1 MAVQW
6 ISTGEKG
13 VRYYE
18 SSTRR
23 HGVGRD
29 RYYAI
34 RYRVN
39 GKVKEEGLGWWSEG
53 WTLERAIAERSK
65 LIEARRTGEGPQTLE
80 EKRALAA
87 QAKAEAERQQQLE
100 DAKAATLS
108 QYWPVYL
115 TSAKLIAGDRKKP
128 RSWSGDESAFENW
141 LEPILGDVPLKDIGL
156 DHWDRFMGA
165 LVDGGL
171 APRTRQFMAG
181 VLRQILAHA
190 FSRGLVPYPPPQAR
204 DVGATLGRGGNR
216 RTRTLSN
223 AELQAI
229 LEALAERDRHAYGIT
244 LFCAMTGCRLGEAAN
259 LQWKDVDL
267 ASGEAT
273 FRATK
278 NGKDRTIPL
287 PATLEDFL
295 NDLRSQGRVAGH
307 VFVNGLGHPYTGTPQ
322 AFRNA
327 VEELGLNTGRGKR
340 DRVVFHTLR
349 HTAATRLAK
358 AGTSLPDLQ
367 EVCGWS
373 SPIMALRYAH
383 GDDKTKRKAM
393 DALGEDLMSSCKVT
407 QLFGSK

>member
-1 MAVQW
+1 MSVRW
-6 ISTGEKG
+6 ISAGEKG

-18 SSTRR
+18 HETRR

-29 RYYAI
+29 RYFAI
-34 RYRVN
+34 RYTVD
-39 GKVKEEGLGWWSEG
+39 GKAKEEGLGWGSEG
-53 WTLERAIAERSK
+53 WTIERAIAERSK
-65 LIEARRTGEGPQTLE
+65 LVEARRTGHGPTTLE
-80 EKRALAA
+80 EKRRQAA

-100 DAKAATLS
+100 AAKLVTLS

-128 RSWSGDESAFENW
+128 RSWEGDESAFVNW
-141 LEPILGDVPLKDIGL
+141 LEPILGETPIRDIGL
-156 DHWDRFMGA
+156 DQWDRFMGA

-171 APRTRQFMAG
+171 APRTRQYMAG

-229 LEALAERDRHAYGIT
+229 LEALIERDRHAYAIT
-244 LFCAMTGCRLGEAAN
+244 LFCAMTGCRLGEASG

-273 FRATK
+273 FYATK

-287 PATLEDFL
+287 SAALVDFL
-295 NDLRSQGRVAGH
+295 TALRRQGRLAGH
-307 VFVNGLGHPYTGTPQ
+307 VFLNGLGHPYTGTPQ
-322 AFRNA
+322 AFRN
-327 VEELGLNTGRGKR
+327 VVSELGLNEGRAKR
-340 DRVVFHTLR
+340 DKVVFHTLR

-383 GDDKTKRKAM
+383 GDDKTKRRAM
-393 DALGEDLMSSCKVT
+393 NALGDDLMSSCKVIS
-407 QLFGSK
+407 LKN